1 MEREYVAV
9 IATKEL
15 MSMGKE
21 VKVLAPKE
29 LQEEL
34 ISKLNTKLNCCLKD
48 NDYCLSYSWI
58 PFSIFN

>member
-1 MEREYVAV
+1 MQREYVVV

-15 MSMGKE
+15 ISMGKE

-34 ISKLNTKLNCCLKD
+34 ISKLNPKLNCCLKNTMTD
-48 NDYCLSYSWI
+48 
-58 PFSIFN
+58 